1 MKVKVVCRYCDISYK
16 VSVRNKREAK
26 ALKRVVK
33 RQRFVCPVC
42 MDRRL
47 SIYSLGGVSQYG
59 CCKW

>member
-42 MDRRL
+42 MGRRV
-47 SIYSLGGVSQYG
+47 SIYSLGGVL
-59 CCKW
+59 